1 MSYVNTAP
9 GVYVKELDKPGPIA
23 GVSTS
28 VVAIVGPAL
37 SGEVNTPTL
46 ITNWTQFV
54 QKFGDET
61 NNVYS
66 PSPTIYAPF
75 AVRGFFDNGGAM
87 CYFTRVETGPPNNN
101 QNNTKAYK
109 DAIDALKRVQEVNI
123 LCVPDE
129 TGMEVQKH
137 LIEHCET
144 MQNRFAILDPLR
156 ETENEKINSQRDGIG
171 SNSGYAALYYPRIY
185 VANPSGG
192 RILIPPSGH
201 IAGLYARTD
210 TARGV
215 HKAPAN
221 ETLRGALGLEKVLTD
236 DEQGPFNEAGI
247 NALRFF
253 PGRGVVVWGARTVVP
268 KERTQW
274 RYVNVRRLLL
284 YIEESIREGT
294 RFAVFEP
301 NNQALWQT
309 VQRRVADF
317 LTRVWRAGA
326 LFGSTPEEAFRV
338 RVDEELNPADQ
349 RALGQLVIEVIVYPV
364 TPAEFVE
371 FRVIQQPGGPSVEER
386 S

>member
-1 MSYVNTAP
+1 MDV
-9 GVYVKELDKPGPIA
+9 
-23 GVSTS
+23 
-28 VVAIVGPAL
+28 
-37 SGEVNTPTL
+37 
-46 ITNWTQFV
+46 
-54 QKFGDET
+54 
-61 NNVYS
+61 
-66 PSPTIYAPF
+66 
-75 AVRGFFDNGGAM
+75 
-87 CYFTRVETGPPNNN
+87 
-101 QNNTKAYK
+101 
-109 DAIDALKRVQEVNI
+109 
-123 LCVPDE
+123 
-129 TGMEVQKH
+129 
-137 LIEHCET
+137 
-144 MQNRFAILDPLR
+144 
-156 ETENEKINSQRDGIG
+156 
-171 SNSGYAALYYPRIY
+171 
-185 VANPSGG
+185 
-192 RILIPPSGH
+192 
-201 IAGLYARTD
+201 AGLYARTD

-236 DEQGPFNEAGI
+236 DEQGPLNEAGI

-253 PGRGVVVWGARTVVP
+253 PGRGVVVWGARTVAP
-268 KERTQW
+268 EDRTQW

-326 LFGSTPEEAFRV
+326 LVGSTPEEAFRV
-338 RVDEELNPADQ
+338 RVDEELTPADQ